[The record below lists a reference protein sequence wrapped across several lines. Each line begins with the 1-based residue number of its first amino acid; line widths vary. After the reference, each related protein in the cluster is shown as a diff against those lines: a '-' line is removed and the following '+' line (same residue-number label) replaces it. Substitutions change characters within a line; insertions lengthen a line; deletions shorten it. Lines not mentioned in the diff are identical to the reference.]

1 MRRSPY
7 LAAAAVVAFV
17 WMVYLLTL
25 APTVTV
31 WDAGEFI
38 AAAKVLGIP
47 HPPGTPLFVMV
58 AHVWAMLVP
67 VGEYA
72 VRTNLLSALMSALG
86 AGCFFLVVRQSLSG
100 LAGGLEPRSAAL
112 VQNGGAAAAALIG
125 AFTFTNWQNSNETEV
140 YAVAT
145 FTIAAICWLCH
156 VWRSRRG
163 TPAGDRILLLIVY
176 LGGISVANHLLALL
190 VGPAVVAFLVAVM
203 REAPAATPGERR
215 REWAAAAVVAGVW
228 ALLIGSGLGS
238 STLTVLGAAC
248 FAAALAF
255 ALSSGAGGFAMLALA
270 VAAIGLTPY
279 LYLFI
284 RSAQHPM
291 INEAAPSTWD
301 ALLAVV
307 RRAQYPVRTPL
318 DDPTVLHGPDNPGR
332 SLRIIWL
339 QIQNYLLYFDW
350 QWAKG
355 VTGTSPATSP
365 IRLLVTIA
373 ALVVGI
379 RGFLGQRRFDRSGW
393 WLLFMVFLVTGVGL
407 LAYMNF
413 KPGFSQGYD
422 LFPDFNMHEV
432 RERDYFFV
440 VSFIVWGLWVGIGL
454 AMMAR
459 WALERSRRLLPAA
472 ALLSAAIIPLA
483 LNWTAATRKGP
494 DGRLAADFAY
504 DLLNSAPPYGVLFTY
519 GDNDTFPV
527 WWAQEVEGIRRD
539 VTVVCLALAN
549 TDWYLRQLR
558 EMPIRGFDEAAAPA
572 IWRGRNPV
580 RPALPTH
587 TMTDEQI
594 AASFDP
600 NSILQLGRPGFTVNF
615 GPFSRTWPPNTFPEP
630 NQIAS
635 LRIVQ
640 QNIGRRP
647 IVWAT
652 TTGREFAGLGDHV
665 IQRGLGFELV
675 ETPPDTTAA
684 GVSAATFGGLP
695 VDIPTTRRLAWET
708 YRYAGLLNG
717 EHSSLESTAASIAS
731 SLSLPFGQLAA
742 AAEARGDTAE
752 MIRNLERSLQ
762 LSPNPALR
770 AAFDAVRGSGLGAPP
785 SLPAR

>member
-7 LAAAAVVAFV
+7 LLAAAVVGFV
-17 WMVYLLTL
+17 WLIYILTL
-25 APTVTV
+25 APTVTF

-47 HPPGTPLFVMV
+47 HPPGTPLFVMM
-58 AHVWAMLVP
+58 AHVWAHLVP
-67 VGEYA
+67 VGEFA

-86 AGCFFLVVRQSLSG
+86 AGFFFLVVRQSLTG
-100 LAGGLEPRSAAL
+100 FAEGLEPRAARVL
-112 VQNGGAAAAALIG
+112 QNGGALAAALIG

-145 FTIAAICWLCH
+145 FTIAAICWLCLL
-156 VWRSRRG
+156 WRARRG
-163 TPAGDRILLLIVY
+163 TPSGDRILLLIVY

-190 VGPAVVAFLVAVM
+190 VGPAVVTFLVAVL
-203 REAPAATPGERR
+203 REAPAARPEERR
-215 REWAAAAVVAGVW
+215 REWALAAVVAGGW
-228 ALLIGSGLGS
+228 ALLFGSGLGNT
-238 STLTVLGAAC
+238 TLTLLGALC
-248 FAAALAF
+248 FAAAGVY
-255 ALSSGAGGFAMLALA
+255 ALSAGAGGFALLALA

-279 LYLFI
+279 LYLFL

-301 ALLAVV
+301 ALVAVV
-307 RRAQYPVRTPL
+307 RRAQYPIRTPL
-318 DDPTVLHGPDNPGR
+318 DDPTVLHGADNPGR
-332 SLRIIWL
+332 SLSIIWL

-355 VTGTSPATSP
+355 LTGSAAGTSPF
-365 IRLLVTIA
+365 RLLVTIA
-373 ALVVGI
+373 AMVAGI
-379 RGFLGQRRFDRSGW
+379 RGFLAQRRFDRSGW
-393 WLLFMVFLVTGVGL
+393 WLLFTLFLVTGAGL
-407 LAYMNF
+407 VAYMNF

-422 LFPDFNMHEV
+422 LFPDFNLHEV

-454 AMMAR
+454 ATMAR
-459 WALERSRRLLPAA
+459 WLLERKRGLIPAA
-472 ALLSAAIIPLA
+472 GVLCVAVLPLA
-483 LNWTAATRKGP
+483 LNWKAATRNGP

-504 DLLNSAPPYGVLFTY
+504 DLLNSVPPYGVLFVY

-527 WWAQEVEGIRRD
+527 WWAQEVAGIRQD

-558 EMPIRGFDEAAAPA
+558 DMPVREFSEAAAPPV
-572 IWRGRNPV
+572 WRGLNPV
-580 RPALPTH
+580 KPSLPTH

-594 AASFDP
+594 AAAFDP
-600 NSILQLGRPGFTVNF
+600 NAIVALGRPGFTVDF
-615 GPFSRTWPPNTFPEP
+615 GPISRTYPPNTFPEP

-635 LRIVQ
+635 IRIVQ
-640 QNIGRRP
+640 QNLGHRP

-652 TTGREFAGLGDHV
+652 TTGREFAGLGDYV
-665 IQRGLGFELV
+665 IQRGLGFTLLSAR
-675 ETPPDTTAA
+675 PDTTAA
-684 GVSAATFGGLP
+684 GVSSATFGGIP
-695 VDIPTTRRLAWET
+695 VDVPMTRRLAWDT
-708 YRYAGLLNG
+708 YRYAGLLTG
-717 EHSSLESTAASIAS
+717 THDALETTAASIAS

-742 AAEARGDTAE
+742 AAEARGDTAA
-752 MIRNLERSLQ
+752 MVRNLERSLQ

-770 AAFDAVRGSGLGAPP
+770 AAFDAVRVQNGLAAPAA
-785 SLPAR
+785 PAR

>member
-7 LAAAAVVAFV
+7 LLAAVVVGFV
-17 WMVYLLTL
+17 WLIYILTL
-25 APTVTV
+25 APTVTF

-47 HPPGTPLFVMV
+47 HPPGTPLFVMM
-58 AHVWAMLVP
+58 AHVWAHLVP
-67 VGEYA
+67 IGEFA

-86 AGCFFLVVRQSLSG
+86 AGCFFLVVRQSL
-100 LAGGLEPRSAAL
+100 AGFVEGLEPRRAGVL
-112 VQNGGAAAAALIG
+112 QNGGALAAALIG

-145 FTIAAICWLCH
+145 FTIAAICWLCF
-156 VWRSRRG
+156 VWRARRG

-190 VGPAVVAFLVAVM
+190 VGPAVVVFIASTL
-203 REAPAATPGERR
+203 REAPAVRPEDRR
-215 REWAAAAVVAGVW
+215 REWALAAIVAGVW
-228 ALLIGSGLGS
+228 ALLVGSGLGNS
-238 STLTVLGAAC
+238 GLTLLGAVC
-248 FAAALAF
+248 FAAAAAY
-255 ALSSGAGGFAMLALA
+255 ALPARAGGFALLALV

-284 RSAQHPM
+284 RSAQHPVL
-291 INEAAPSTWD
+291 NEAAPHTWD

-332 SLRIIWL
+332 SLTVIWL

-355 VTGTSPATSP
+355 LTGAAASTSPL
-365 IRLLVTIA
+365 RLLITIA
-373 ALVVGI
+373 AMVVGI
-379 RGFLGQRRFDRSGW
+379 QGFLAQRRFDRSGW
-393 WLLFMVFLVTGVGL
+393 WLLLTVFLVTGAGL
-407 LAYMNF
+407 VVYMNF

-422 LFPDFNMHEV
+422 QFPDFNLHEV

-454 AMMAR
+454 TTLAR
-459 WALERSRRLLPAA
+459 WVMERGRGLLAGTA
-472 ALLSAAIIPLA
+472 VLCLALLPLA

-494 DGRLAADFAY
+494 DARLAADFAY
-504 DLLNSAPPYGVLFTY
+504 DLLNSVPPYGVLFVY

-527 WWAQEVEGIRRD
+527 WWAQEVEGIRQD

-549 TDWYLRQLR
+549 TDWYLQQLR
-558 EMPIRGFDEAAAPA
+558 DLPLRDFREADAPP
-572 IWRGRNPV
+572 IWRGLHPV
-580 RPALPTH
+580 KPALPTH

-594 AASFDP
+594 AAAFDP
-600 NSILQLGRPGFTVNF
+600 NAILSLGRPGFTVDF
-615 GPFSRTWPPNTFPEP
+615 GAFRHSYPPNTFPEP

-635 LRIVQ
+635 IRIVQ
-640 QNIGRRP
+640 QNLGHRP

-652 TTGREFAGLGDHV
+652 TTGRDFAGLGQYV
-665 IQRGLGFELV
+665 IQRGLGFTLLAA
-675 ETPPDTTAA
+675 PPDTTAP
-684 GVSAATFGGLP
+684 GVSTASFGGVP
-695 VDIPTTRRLAWET
+695 VDVPATHRLAWDT
-708 YRYAGLLNG
+708 YRYAGLLAG
-717 EHSSLESTAASIAS
+717 QHDALETTAASIAS

-742 AAEARGDTAE
+742 AAEARGDTTE
-752 MIRNLERSLQ
+752 MVRNLERSLQ

-770 AAFDAVRGSGLGAPP
+770 AAFDAIRAHGGLAAPVP
-785 SLPAR
+785 GGR

>member
-1 MRRSPY
+1 MRRPSY
-7 LAAAAVVAFV
+7 LAAAVVVAFV
-17 WMVYLLTL
+17 WLIYILTL
-25 APTVTV
+25 APTVTF

-38 AAAKVLGIP
+38 AAARVLGIP
-47 HPPGTPLFVMV
+47 HPPGTPLFVMM
-58 AHVWAMLVP
+58 AHVWALLVP
-67 VGEYA
+67 VGEFA

-86 AGCFFLVVRQSLSG
+86 AGCFFLVVRQSLAG
-100 LAGGLEPRSAAL
+100 LTEGLEPRAAEVL
-112 VQNGGAAAAALIG
+112 RTGGALAAALIG

-145 FTIAAICWLCH
+145 FTIAAICWLCQ
-156 VWRSRRG
+156 VWRRRRG
-163 TPAGDRILLLIVY
+163 TPAGSRVLLLIVY

-190 VGPAVVAFLVAVM
+190 VGPAVVVFMVSVI
-203 REAPAATPGERR
+203 RESPAAAPAERR
-215 REWAAAAVVAGVW
+215 QEWAAAAVVAGVW
-228 ALLIGSGLGS
+228 ALLIGSGLGNT
-238 STLTVLGAAC
+238 TLTLLGAVC
-248 FAAALAF
+248 FAAAAVF
-255 ALSSGAGGFAMLALA
+255 ALSAGAGGFAVLALG

-332 SLRIIWL
+332 SLAIVWL

-355 VTGTSPATSP
+355 LTGASPATSP
-365 IRLLVTIA
+365 LRLLVTIA
-373 ALVVGI
+373 AMVTGI
-379 RGFLGQRRFDRSGW
+379 RGFLAQRRFDRSGW
-393 WLLFMVFLVTGVGL
+393 WLLLTVFLVTGAGL
-407 LAYMNF
+407 LVYMNF
-413 KPGFSQGYD
+413 RPGFSQGYD
-422 LFPDFNMHEV
+422 RFPDFSMHEV

-454 AMMAR
+454 ASFAR
-459 WALERSRRLLPAA
+459 WILERGRGLVPAGAVLCA
-472 ALLSAAIIPLA
+472 ALVPLV
-483 LNWTAATRKGP
+483 LNWTAATRQGP

-504 DLLNSAPPYGVLFTY
+504 DLLNSVPPYGVLFVY

-527 WWAQEVEGIRRD
+527 WWAQEVQGIRQD

-558 EMPIRGFDEAAAPA
+558 DTPARQFDEAAAPA
-572 IWRGRNPV
+572 IWRGLRAS
-580 RPALPTH
+580 RPSLPTH

-594 AASFDP
+594 AAAFDP
-600 NSILQLGRPGFTVNF
+600 NAILSLGRPGFTVNF
-615 GPFSRTWPPNTFPEP
+615 GPFSRSYPPNTFPEP
-630 NQIAS
+630 NEIAS
-635 LRIVQ
+635 IRIVQ
-640 QNIGRRP
+640 QNIGHRP

-652 TTGREFAGLGDHV
+652 TTGRDFAGLGDHV
-665 IQRGLGFELV
+665 IQRGLGFVLLP
-675 ETPPDTTAA
+675 TRPDTTAP
-684 GVSAATFGGLP
+684 GVSGATFGGVP
-695 VDIPTTRRLAWET
+695 VDVPVTRRLSWET
-708 YRYAGLLNG
+708 YRYAGLLDG
-717 EHSSLESTAASIAS
+717 EHPPLEVTAASIAS
-731 SLSLPFGQLAA
+731 SLSLPFGQLAS

-752 MIRNLERSLQ
+752 MVRNLERSLQ

-770 AAFDAVRGSGLGAPP
+770 AAFDALRGRGLAPP
-785 SLPAR
+785 ALPAR